1 MKMATFF
8 SMFKYIISGFI
19 MKNLIS
25 ILFFCFLSASAL
37 PQDYTRYAD
46 PFVGTGGHGHTFPGA
61 VVPFGM
67 MQLSPD
73 TRLHGW
79 DGCSGYH
86 YSDSL
91 IYGFSHT
98 HLSGTGCSD
107 YGDVLLVPTTGKIR
121 FGHKNYAS
129 HFSHRNETATPG
141 YYSVMLD
148 KHHIKAE
155 LTVTKRTGLHKY
167 TFPRSDQS
175 NIILDLNHRDMVK
188 AGEISING
196 DREITGHRYSQSWA
210 DKQHVY
216 FVIQFSKPFKKAGIS
231 KGGVLSGKCRHAKGL
246 LLKSYVSFETTEGE
260 VIYARVGISAV
271 SVEGARKNL
280 EAEQPGWEFDRIRE
294 QARNSWNKE
303 LAKISVESSD
313 TAVMR
318 TFYSSMYHVM
328 TSPYLYQDV
337 DGKYRGQDQK
347 IHEGRGYEQYTVFS
361 IWDTYR
367 ALHPLLTL
375 IDRKRTGDFINSFLS
390 MYEQGGLLPVWELG
404 GCETNCM
411 IGYHSVS
418 VINDAFQK
426 DISGFDANKALEAM
440 KKSALSTRKEIYH
453 YRKGRTIS
461 QIVSLYRYAIGWD
474 DYGKYGYI
482 RYRSGRESVSR
493 TLEFAYDDWC
503 IAQMAK
509 KLNKTDDYNLFN
521 KRARNYQY
529 LLDSVTGFMRAR
541 QKKFEGHFDPYA
553 INLRYTEGNAWQY
566 SFYVPQDI
574 SGQMKM
580 LGSKERMATFLDS
593 LFNTSSVLH
602 GRKQPD
608 VSGLVG
614 QYAHGNEPSHQIA
627 YEYNYTGQPWK
638 TQSRIRYIM
647 KNLYRDQPDGLEG
660 NDDCG
665 QMSAW
670 YVFSAI
676 GFYPVC
682 PGSDQYAIG
691 SPLVDKAVMHFESG
705 KTFTIKTL
713 NNQPGNVYIS
723 SAKMNGSNYTKSYLT
738 YTDMMKGGEI
748 EFTMSATPNQS
759 WGSAEGDVP
768 VSKVEP

>member
-1 MKMATFF
+1 
-8 SMFKYIISGFI
+8 MFKVTIKISMRNFI
-19 MKNLIS
+19 YTL
-25 ILFFCFLSASAL
+25 LFCFIATSAFS
-37 PQDYTRYAD
+37 QDYTRYAD

-61 VVPFGM
+61 VMPFGM
-67 MQLSPD
+67 IQLSPD
-73 TRLHGW
+73 TRLRGW

-86 YSDSL
+86 YSDTI

-98 HLSGTGCSD
+98 HLSGTGCLD
-107 YGDVLLVPTTGKIR
+107 YGDVLLMPTMGKVR
-121 FGHKNYAS
+121 FGHKNYS
-129 HFSHRNETATPG
+129 SSFSHSNETATPG
-141 YYSVMLD
+141 YYAVLLN

-155 LTVTKRTGLHKY
+155 LTATKRTGLHKY
-167 TFPRSDQS
+167 TFPKSDHS
-175 NIILDLNHRDMVK
+175 NIILDLNHRDWVRS
-188 AGEISING
+188 AEISING
-196 DREITGHRYSQSWA
+196 DREITGHRYSSSWA
-210 DKQHVY
+210 DKQHIY

-231 KGGVLSGKCRHAKGL
+231 KGGVVSQSRHAKGL
-246 LLKSYVSFETTEGE
+246 LLRSFVSFETTDGE

-280 EAEQPGWEFDRIRE
+280 EAEQPGWDFDKVRTD
-294 QARNSWNKE
+294 ARNDWNKE
-303 LAKISVESSD
+303 LGKVAVESSD
-313 TAVMR
+313 TSVMR

-347 IHEGRGYEQYTVFS
+347 IHEGKGYEQYTVFS

-390 MYEQGGLLPVWELG
+390 QYEQGGLLPVWELA

-411 IGYHSVS
+411 TGYHSVS

-426 DISGFDANKALEAM
+426 GIANFNAAEALEAM
-440 KKSALSTRKEIYH
+440 KKSATSTKKQIFH
-453 YRKGRTIS
+453 YRKGKSFS
-461 QIVSLYRYAIGWD
+461 QLFSLYSYTAGWD

-482 RYRSGRESVSR
+482 RYKSGIQSVSK
-493 TLEFAYDDWC
+493 TLEYAYDDWC

-509 KLNKTDDYNLFN
+509 KLNKTEDYNFYI
-521 KRARNYQY
+521 KRALNYKN
-529 LLDSVTGFMRAR
+529 LLDTVTGFMRAK
-541 QKKFEGHFDPYA
+541 QKVFERRFDPYA
-553 INLRYTEGNAWQY
+553 VTLRYTEGNAWQY

-580 LGSKERMATFLDS
+580 LGSRERLATMLDS

-602 GRKQPD
+602 GRKVPD
-608 VSGLVG
+608 VTGLVG

-638 TQSRIRYIM
+638 TQSRVRNIM
-647 KNLYRDQPDGLEG
+647 TTMYRDQPNGLEG

-682 PGSDQYAIG
+682 PGSDEYVIG
-691 SPLVDKAVMHFESG
+691 SPVVDKAVMHFENG
-705 KTFTIKTL
+705 KSFTVRVV
-713 NNQPGNVYIS
+713 NNSKSNIYIA
-723 SAKMNGSNYTKSYLT
+723 SAKLNGANYSRSYLK
-738 YTDMMKGGEI
+738 YDDIAKGGEL
-748 EFTMSATPNQS
+748 EFTMSDTPNKD
-759 WGSAEGDVP
+759 WGSSEGGIP
-768 VSKVEP
+768 VSKIEP

>member
-1 MKMATFF
+1 MFIGNIKRMKIYSITFSLCLLVVSVF
-8 SMFKYIISGFI
+8 
-19 MKNLIS
+19 
-25 ILFFCFLSASAL
+25 A
-37 PQDYTRYAD
+37 QDYTRYAD

-61 VVPFGM
+61 ITPFGM

-86 YSDSL
+86 YSDTA

-107 YGDVLLVPTTGKIR
+107 YGDVLLMPTTGKVK
-121 FGHKNYAS
+121 FGHKNYMS
-129 HFSHRNETATPG
+129 PFSHRNETASPG
-141 YYSVMLD
+141 YYSVLLD
-148 KHHIKAE
+148 KHHIKAA

-167 TFPRSDQS
+167 TFPKSDQS
-175 NIILDLNHRDMVK
+175 NIILDLNHRDRVK

-196 DREITGHRYSQSWA
+196 DGEITGHRYSSSWA

-231 KGGVLSGKCRHAKGL
+231 KGGVLSSARHAKGFFL
-246 LLKSYVSFETTEGE
+246 RSYVSFETTEGE
-260 VIYARVGISAV
+260 VIYAKIGISAV
-271 SVEGARKNL
+271 SIEGARKNL
-280 EAEQPGWEFDRIRE
+280 EAEQAGFEFDKARE
-294 QARNSWNKE
+294 EAKAAWNKE
-303 LAKISVESSD
+303 LGKIAVESSD
-313 TAVMR
+313 PAILR

-337 DGKYRGQDQK
+337 DGKYRGQDQQ
-347 IHEGRGYEQYTVFS
+347 IHEGKGYEQYTVFS

-390 MYEQGGLLPVWELG
+390 QYEQGGLLPVWELAA
-404 GCETNCM
+404 CETNCM

-426 DISGFDANKALEAM
+426 GITNFDANKALDAM
-440 KKSALSTRKEIYH
+440 KKSALVSKKEIYH
-453 YRKGRTIS
+453 YRTGKSIS
-461 QIVSLYRYAIGWD
+461 QLVSLYRYAVGWN

-482 RYRSGRESVSR
+482 RYKSGRECVSK
-493 TLEFAYDDWC
+493 TLEYSYDDWC

-509 KLNKTDDYNLFN
+509 KLNKMDDYNLFI
-521 KRARNYQY
+521 KRAQNYKN
-529 LLDSVTGFMRAR
+529 LLDTVTGFMRAK
-541 QKKFEGHFDPYA
+541 QKTFEGNFDPYE
-553 INLRYTEGNAWQY
+553 INHRYTEGNAWQY

-580 LGSKERMATFLDS
+580 LGSKERLATFLDS

-608 VSGLVG
+608 VTGLIG

-627 YEYNYTGQPWK
+627 YEYDYTGQAWK
-638 TQSRIRYIM
+638 TQSRIRNIM
-647 KNLYRDQPDGLEG
+647 TTMYRDQPNGLEG

-682 PGSDQYAIG
+682 PGSDEYAIG
-691 SPLVDKAVMHFESG
+691 SPVVDKAVMHFENG
-705 KTFTIKTL
+705 KSFTVKV
-713 NNQPGNVYIS
+713 NNNSKNNIYIA
-723 SAKMNGSNYTKSYLT
+723 SAKLNGTNYPKSYLK
-738 YTDMMKGGEI
+738 YEDIVKGGDL
-748 EFTMSATPNQS
+748 EFTMTDQPNRE
-759 WGSAEGDVP
+759 WGTAEGNTP
-768 VSKVEP
+768 VSKIEP